1 MYVFALK
8 SGKEFSCSDLNSITG
23 TIWVELIDWD
33 GTDKRQFKGTE
44 IPAWVSERISKK
56 VALKTQIK
64 PEQSLY
70 MSADSD

>member
-33 GTDKRQFKGTE
+33 KTDRKQFKDD
-44 IPAWVSERISKK
+44 IPAWVNEKLGQKK
-56 VALKTQIK
+56 FKFTYKA
-64 PEQSLY
+64 
-70 MSADSD
+70 